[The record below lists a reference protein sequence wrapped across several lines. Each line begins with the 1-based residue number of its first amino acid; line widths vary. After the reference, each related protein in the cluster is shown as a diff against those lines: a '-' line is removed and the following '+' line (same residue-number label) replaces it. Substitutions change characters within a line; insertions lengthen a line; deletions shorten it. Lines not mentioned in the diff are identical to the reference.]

1 MQTAQTNGLPRF
13 PRHHKTISILVTFFN
28 ADETGLYRGT
38 LLDDTTVVGL
48 RETAENNLP
57 KEHVTLLQV

>member
-13 PRHHKTISILVTFFN
+13 PRQYKTISTLVTFFN

-38 LLDDTTVVGL
+38 LLDDTTVVV
-48 RETAENNLP
+48 P